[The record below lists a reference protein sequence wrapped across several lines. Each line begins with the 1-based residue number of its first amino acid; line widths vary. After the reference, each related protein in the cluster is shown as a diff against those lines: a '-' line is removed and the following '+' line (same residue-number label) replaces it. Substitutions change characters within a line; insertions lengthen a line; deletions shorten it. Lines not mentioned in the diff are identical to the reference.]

1 MLDLVTIQRPAAA
14 TEAEALYL
22 RLEALGA
29 GMWLVVLDHGRPFCL
44 FQSHSVELEPQALA
58 LAKLIRS
65 RFVKEPQFQRDL
77 FGWLFVEGRVLQR
90 YAERQPRIDLDE
102 VA

>member
-1 MLDLVTIQRPAAA
+1 MSHLAVAYKQAAA

-29 GMWLVVLDHGRPFCL
+29 GMWLVVLDHGCPFCL
-44 FQSHSVELEPQALA
+44 FQSPGVELQPQALA

-65 RFVKEPQFQRDL
+65 RFVKEPAFQRDL
-77 FGWLFVEGRVLQR
+77 FGWLYVEGRVLQR
-90 YAERQPRIDLDE
+90 YAERQPRINLDE